1 MSSSHPLQPL
11 YNKQKPDEEELIAAL
26 LSQGTG
32 VGMHKMAQTSDI
44 SYEILNTTCHQYM
57 RLATLEK
64 SHDLIA
70 NKIKNLSIYPHY
82 IFDLDDIFYGSTD
95 GQKFE
100 VITPT

>member
-1 MSSSHPLQPL
+1 
-11 YNKQKPDEEELIAAL
+11 
-26 LSQGTG
+26 
-32 VGMHKMAQTSDI
+32 MAQTSDI
-44 SYEILNTTCHQYM
+44 SYDALNTTCQQYM